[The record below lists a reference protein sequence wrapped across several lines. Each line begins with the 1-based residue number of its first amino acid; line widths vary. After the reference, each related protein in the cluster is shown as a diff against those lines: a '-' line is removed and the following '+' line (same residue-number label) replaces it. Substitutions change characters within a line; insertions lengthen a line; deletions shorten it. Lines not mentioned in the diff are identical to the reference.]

1 MVKSKSKARHNS
13 GLYSTFKYMRVHN
26 LKMVKVSLVYMYGT
40 FQDFWRI
47 NMEQRQIKP
56 KQKPSWKNKL
66 FKIRKS

>member
-40 FQDFWRI
+40 F
-47 NMEQRQIKP
+47 
-56 KQKPSWKNKL
+56 
-66 FKIRKS
+66 